1 MPLTTAPVID
11 RPDDGGTLPA
21 WAGPA
26 RDRLVELEDIFARMR
41 TAAALRNRLAY
52 PAAGL
57 HRFPTVV
64 ITRRAW
70 AAEVSHEPGLF
81 PVGATWVTYKVRV
94 GYDDGS
100 RDTWVAEADGRFCVV
115 VADDAGAD
123 VPPAEWQLHTAEGHV
138 LTPDELAWFDQL
150 PRSVLVPRLSGPRL
164 TRSASRALYD
174 GEAARGE
181 LMYSQRGLVHKVVG
195 QYRRQLVND
204 AVAIDVE
211 DLEQV
216 ALQRILELASR
227 RYAGPASR
235 RPSTAAWSKVAMREV
250 GNAIKAE
257 IAAITGISVEFRQL
271 LSWFR
276 GTPGDRLRHPAAVA
290 RDMAFAAGVTRLVQ
304 AHRATDRESGTE
316 LLQAMLDDGRAV
328 YLPAGGDP
336 ELKTMA
342 RDAGLFVVAP
352 RSSLAEIE
360 RAQRHCDLPDLAL
373 DAPAGNE
380 SDATMA
386 DILVADRDHRFDA
399 VEVELFLEQ
408 TFAAHGLSELEA
420 DVWCARTGVHGGGAD
435 ELPEIAVD
443 FGLDGRAEARAA
455 LRRAWRK
462 LSSVGEELR
471 RAAA

>member
-1 MPLTTAPVID
+1 MQHSTTPVID
-11 RPDDGGTLPA
+11 RPDPAALRAA

-26 RDRLVELEDIFARMR
+26 RDRLVELEDTFARMR
-41 TAAALRNRLAY
+41 TAAALRTQPAL

-64 ITRRAW
+64 VTRRSW
-70 AAEVSHEPGLF
+70 AAEIGREPGLF
-81 PVGATWVTYKVRV
+81 PVGATWVDYRVRV
-94 GYDDGS
+94 GHDDGR
-100 RDTWVAEADGRFCVV
+100 RDPWVAEAEGRFCVV
-115 VADDAGAD
+115 VTDDANTE
-123 VPPAEWQLHTAEGHV
+123 VPGAEWRLRSVDGSEIAPTD
-138 LTPDELAWFDQL
+138 LPWFDQL

-164 TRSASRALYD
+164 SRAVSRALYD
-174 GEAARGE
+174 GEAARSD
-181 LMYSQRGLVHKVVG
+181 LLYSQRGLVHKVVG
-195 QYRRQLVND
+195 QYRRQLTND
-204 AVAIDVE
+204 TVAIDTE

-216 ALQRILELASR
+216 ALQRVLELAVR
-227 RYAGPASR
+227 RYAGPASK

-271 LSWFR
+271 LGWMR
-276 GTPGDRLRHPAAVA
+276 ATPDDRLRHPAAVA

-304 AHRATDRESGTE
+304 AHRAADRETGAA
-316 LLQAMLDDGRAV
+316 LLTAMLDDGRAV
-328 YLPAGGDP
+328 YLPPGCDP

-373 DAPAGNE
+373 DAPAGAE

-386 DILVADRDHRFDA
+386 DILVVDRDHRFDE
-399 VEVELFLEQ
+399 VEVGLFLEQ
-408 TFAAHGLSELEA
+408 TFADHGLSELEA
-420 DVWCARTGVHGGGAD
+420 DVWCARTGVRGGGAD
-435 ELPEIAVD
+435 ELPEIAAD